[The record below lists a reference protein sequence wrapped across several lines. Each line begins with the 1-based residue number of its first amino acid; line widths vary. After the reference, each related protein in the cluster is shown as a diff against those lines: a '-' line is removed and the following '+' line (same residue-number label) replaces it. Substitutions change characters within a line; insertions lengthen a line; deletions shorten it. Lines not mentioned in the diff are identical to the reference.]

1 MISQDGAT
9 RRSMG
14 MTSFDDL
21 TLRLSNGEDAL
32 ALGRLAQLDATL
44 YDGSEV
50 LLAELGGE
58 LVAALPLDGG
68 RAFADP
74 FRHTAELVALL
85 GLRRDQLAAAAASG
99 RGLSRARRAGRRLRR
114 YRAPASA

>member
-1 MISQDGAT
+1 MISHDGAP
-9 RRSMG
+9 RRSSG
-14 MTSFDDL
+14 MTSFEDL

-32 ALGRLAQLDATL
+32 ALGRLAQLDDTL
-44 YDGSEV
+44 HDGSQALV
-50 LLAELGGE
+50 AELGGV
-58 LVAALPLDGG
+58 LVAALPLEGG

-74 FRHTAELVALL
+74 FRHSDELVALL

-114 YRAPASA
+114 YRAPVSA